1 MTLYRRNNSQLV
13 QLPVTR
19 TDLEF
24 GDTSTAPFA
33 SAVNLSIA
41 ASGLRRLYGVY
52 QCLYAL
58 CHPVLIVETA

>member
-41 ASGLRRLYGVY
+41 AVLKRSMHDIRRSY
-52 QCLYAL
+52 
-58 CHPVLIVETA
+58 